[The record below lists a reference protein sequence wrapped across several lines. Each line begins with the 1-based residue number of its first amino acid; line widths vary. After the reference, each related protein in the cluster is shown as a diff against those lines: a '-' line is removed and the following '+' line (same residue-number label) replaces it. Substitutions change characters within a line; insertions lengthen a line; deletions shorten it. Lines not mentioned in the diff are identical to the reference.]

1 MRNGFRCGRVWGRCA
16 SRAPFQPLAMT
27 HHPLIAKLEADVS
40 VLELLTASMK
50 AQLQVLR
57 LTGLRPPEPADLPNG
72 HPYKTAAPTAA
83 IRAVP
88 VTAKREGDD
97 G

>member
-1 MRNGFRCGRVWGRCA
+1 
-16 SRAPFQPLAMT
+16 MT

>member
-1 MRNGFRCGRVWGRCA
+1 
-16 SRAPFQPLAMT
+16 MT

-40 VLELLTASMK
+40 VLEMLTASMK

-57 LTGLRPPEPADLPNG
+57 LTGLRPPEPTPGPADLPDG

-83 IRAVP
+83 IPAVP
-88 VTAKREGDD
+88 VAAKREGGD